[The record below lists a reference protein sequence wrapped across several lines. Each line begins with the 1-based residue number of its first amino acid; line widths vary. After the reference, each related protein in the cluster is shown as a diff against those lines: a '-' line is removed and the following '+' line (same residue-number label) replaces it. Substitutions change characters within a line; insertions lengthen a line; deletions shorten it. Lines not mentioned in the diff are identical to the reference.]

1 MSKPD
6 YSPIE
11 SPVAYEAKWARL
23 WREGRIFEAD
33 PIKGKPKFFI
43 CVPYSYQ
50 NGPLHLG
57 HAFTFTR
64 GDSYARFKRMQ
75 GFNVLF
81 PWSWH
86 WTGEAVAGTSERLK
100 RGDPAIVRLLRDI
113 DNVPE
118 ELIPRFTDPAFICK
132 YYTGENRKVVD
143 AMGFSVDWRR
153 EFYTTDLHPYY
164 SKFIQWQYLRLREK
178 GFVSMGEHPVVWCP
192 ACQSA
197 TGDHDRLV
205 GEGIVPEEYTLVFFE
220 CDGFYLAA
228 GTLRPETVFGATNVW
243 LNPYAEYVLVEYYGK
258 RILVSRK
265 AAEKLMEQKHGI
277 NILRPINAKELM
289 GKKCK
294 APITGSELP
303 ILPAGFVDPNVVSGV
318 VFSVPAHAP
327 YDYAA
332 LLELQR
338 NITEGMSMY
347 AELLKGLRPIS
358 IISVP
363 GYGDFPA
370 VEVVN
375 RMGISGQDDER
386 LEEATREV
394 YSKEFHEGIMKNNCG
409 EYSGLP
415 VRVARDAVKARLIS
429 SGLGDVM
436 YDLPSKVVCRC
447 GSECLVKVVKDQWF
461 LTYSDP
467 EWKKKVRMQI
477 MKMNIFP
484 EEARQWFLNV
494 VDWLRD
500 WACTRKT
507 GLGTPLPWDR
517 SWIVETL
524 SDSTIYP
531 ALYTISK
538 YMNDGTVK
546 PDQLT
551 LEVFDYVFL
560 GVGDPE
566 KVSKETGIPKSVLES
581 MRDEFLYWYPV
592 DCRISAKELVPN
604 HLTFYIFHHVA
615 LFDEGLWPRCIGV
628 NGMVTVEGEKM
639 SKSKGN
645 MIPIKAALA
654 KYGVDATRCTL
665 LLAAEGM
672 DDPDWRDKNA
682 QETRRML
689 DLFLKIVE
697 EATSSELEACEDRL
711 ERWLISK
718 MVKRVK
724 VVTDA
729 MESLK
734 TRTAC
739 HEALYGMYNDWKWYV
754 RRRKKLTRSVLTFL
768 DTWVRLLAPFA
779 PFTAEEA
786 WSKLGNGGFVSLA
799 RWPDYRPEEVDELAE
814 ASEELIARL
823 LGDLREIIEVT
834 ERKPIRAHVYTSS
847 AWKLKVLS
855 IILGFDL
862 KDVMKE
868 PGIVIKESLKV
879 FPDKRKEIPS
889 IVKKIV
895 EHISSFPSEISRN
908 VLLELASQ
916 EKKVYDEAK
925 SFLESEIGC
934 PFHIWAEDEPGI
946 YDPMGKSRHA
956 LPLRPGIFVE
966 INP

>member
-1 MSKPD
+1 MSKPNNR
-6 YSPIE
+6 SIE
-11 SPVAYEAKWARL
+11 SPITYEAKWAKL
-23 WREGRIFEAD
+23 WREAKIFEAD
-33 PIKGKPKFFI
+33 PVKDKPKFFI

-100 RGDPAIVRLLRDI
+100 RGDPAIIRLLRDI

-118 ELIPRFTDPAFICK
+118 DLIPRFTDPAFICK
-132 YYTGENRKVVD
+132 YYTAENRKVVD

-164 SKFIQWQYLRLREK
+164 SKFIHWQYLRLREK
-178 GFVSMGEHPVVWCP
+178 GFVSKGEHPVVWCP
-192 ACQSA
+192 VCQSA

-205 GEGIVPEEYTLVFFE
+205 GEGIVPEEYTLVFFKYDE
-220 CDGFYLAA
+220 FYLAA
-228 GTLRPETVFGATNVW
+228 GTLRPETIFGATNVW
-243 LNPYAEYVLVEYYGK
+243 LNPDVEYALLEYDNK
-258 RILVSRK
+258 RILVSRR
-265 AAEKLMEQKHGI
+265 AAEKLIEQKHNI
-277 NILRPINAKELM
+277 NVVKLLNAKELI

-294 APITGSELP
+294 APITGVELP
-303 ILPAGFVDPNVVSGV
+303 ILPANFVDPNVVSGV
-318 VFSVPAHAP
+318 VYSVPAHAP
-327 YDYAA
+327 YDYVA

-338 NITEGMSMY
+338 DLSKSTGID
-347 AELLKGLRPIS
+347 AKLLKELKPIS

-363 GYGDFPA
+363 GYSEFPA
-370 VEVVN
+370 LDVVKK
-375 RMGISGQDDER
+375 MGISSQEDAR
-386 LEEATREV
+386 LEDATKEV
-394 YSKEFHEGIMKNNCG
+394 YSKEFHEGVMKDNCG

-429 SGLGDVM
+429 TGLGDIM
-436 YDLPSKVVCRC
+436 YDLSGKVVCRC
-447 GSECLVKVVKDQWF
+447 GNECLVKIVKDQWF

-467 EWKKKVRMQI
+467 KWKEKVKTHI
-477 MKMNIFP
+477 MKMGIFP

-494 VDWLRD
+494 VDWLHD

-507 GLGTPLPWDR
+507 GLGTSLPWDS

-538 YMNDGTVK
+538 YMNEGTVK
-546 PDQLT
+546 PEQLT
-551 LEVFDYVFL
+551 LEVLDYVFI
-560 GVGDPE
+560 GIGNPRVI
-566 KVSKETGIPKSVLES
+566 SKETGIPETTLKN

-604 HLTFYIFHHVA
+604 HLTFYLFQHVA
-615 LFDEGLWPRCIGV
+615 LFDENLWPRCIGA
-628 NGMVTVEGEKM
+628 NGMITVEGEKM

-665 LLAAEGM
+665 LLAAEDM

-689 DLFLKIVE
+689 DLFLKIVDE
-697 EATSSELEACEDRL
+697 VLSSGLEASENRL
-711 ERWLISK
+711 DRWLISK
-718 MVKRVK
+718 MVKKVK
-724 VVTDA
+724 NITEA

-754 RRRKKLTRSVLTFL
+754 RRRKKLTRSALRFL

-786 WSKLGNGGFVSLA
+786 WSKLGNNGFVSLA
-799 RWPDYRPEEVDELAE
+799 KWPDYHPEEVDEFAEVAEDLLAK
-814 ASEELIARL
+814 L
-823 LGDLREIIEVT
+823 LVDVREIMGVT
-834 ERKPIRAHVYTSS
+834 ERKPIKVHVYTPS
-847 AWKLKVLS
+847 AWKLNVLS
-855 IILGFDL
+855 IMLSFDL
-862 KDVMKE
+862 KEVMRD
-868 PGIVIKESLKV
+868 PSTAIKESLKM
-879 FPDKRKEIPS
+879 FPEKRKDMPIL
-889 IVKKIV
+889 VRKIV
-895 EHISSFPSEISRN
+895 EYISSFPMEIPKK
-908 VLLELASQ
+908 VLLELALQ
-916 EKKVYDEAK
+916 EKKIYEDAK

-934 PFHIWAEDEPGI
+934 PFNIWMEDEQKA
-946 YDPMGKSRHA
+946 YDPIGKSKQA

-966 INP
+966 MLP